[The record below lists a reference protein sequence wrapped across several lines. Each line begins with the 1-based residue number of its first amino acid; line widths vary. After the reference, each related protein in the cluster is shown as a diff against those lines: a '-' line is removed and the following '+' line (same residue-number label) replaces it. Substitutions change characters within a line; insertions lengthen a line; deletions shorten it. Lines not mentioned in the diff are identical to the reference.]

1 MSTALP
7 TAWESNWKIVNINM
21 SESEKDSLSNGY
33 LLSDPKEWVAMH
45 GDALFGFALRYVSD
59 RTIAE
64 DLVQECLLGALKART
79 SFSGFSSERTWLIGI
94 LKNKVMDHFRKS
106 SRETP
111 LNEPDQLSDN
121 DDTDY
126 ISAGP
131 DAGTWHPNR
140 RPAPWSVDPNDPVEQ
155 KQFWEHLKRCIER
168 LDQRLAKV
176 YNMRDVQEIEY
187 DEVCNVLAV
196 TPTNLR
202 VMLHRARK
210 LMRHCLEKNWI
221 GA

>member
-1 MSTALP
+1 
-7 TAWESNWKIVNINM
+7 M
-21 SESEKDSLSNGY
+21 SELEAENLRSGS
-33 LLSDPKEWVAMH
+33 LLSDPKEWVAKH

-59 RTIAE
+59 RAVAE
-64 DLVQECLLGALKART
+64 DLVQEAFLAALKARS
-79 SFSGFSSERTWLIGI
+79 SFAGSSSERTWFIGI
-94 LKNKVMDHFRKS
+94 LKNKVMDHFRKY
-106 SRETP
+106 SRETT
-111 LNEPDQLSDN
+111 LSEPEQLSYS

-126 ISAGP
+126 ITVGP
-131 DAGTWHPNR
+131 DTGSWQPNR
-140 RPAPWSVDPNDPVEQ
+140 RPAVWSVDPNDPVEQ
-155 KQFWEHLKRCIER
+155 KQLWEHLKRCLEG

-176 YNMRDVQEIEY
+176 YNMRDIQEIEY

-210 LMRHCLEKNWI
+210 LMRHCLETNWI